1 MTPRRLAELD
11 KGERR
16 RAWLR
21 TVAVLALAWAALIA
35 VYYLVPAGVVPNR
48 RHFGLDTALHLGIA
62 AALFAAVLAAQARR
76 IVTAELPELR
86 AVEALGVV
94 IPLFL
99 VLFAASYLSLS
110 NSSVHMFSQQLDHTR
125 ALYFT
130 ITVFSTVG
138 FGDITPTTDLT
149 RIVVSV
155 QMVLDLVI
163 IGAVVR
169 LLLNAAQA
177 SLARAR
183 GASDES

>member
-1 MTPRRLAELD
+1 VTPRRLSELE

-21 TVAVLALAWAALIA
+21 TGTVLALAWAVLIT
-35 VYYLVPAGVVPNR
+35 VYYLVPAGLVPS
-48 RHFGLDTALHLGIA
+48 RHSGAGELFRLGIA
-62 AALFAAVLAAQARR
+62 TALFAAILAAQTRR
-76 IVTAELPELR
+76 IAVAELPELR
-86 AVEALGVV
+86 AVEALGVL

-99 VLFAASYLSLS
+99 VIFATFYLSLS
-110 NSSVHMFSQQLDHTR
+110 NSSAATFSEPLDHTR

-138 FGDITPTTDLT
+138 FGDITPKTDT
-149 RIVVSV
+149 AEIIVSS
-155 QMVLDLVI
+155 QMLLDLVI

-177 SLARAR
+177 GLARAR
-183 GASDES
+183 GSPDQS

>member
-1 MTPRRLAELD
+1 MTPRRLSELER
-11 KGERR
+11 GERR

-21 TVAVLALAWAALIA
+21 TAAVLALVWVVLIA
-35 VYYLVPAGVVPNR
+35 VYYLVPAGVVPAR
-48 RHFGLDTALHLGIA
+48 RARADAFVHLGVA
-62 AALFAAVLAAQARR
+62 AALFAAILAGQTRR

-99 VLFAASYLSLS
+99 VLFASLYLSLS
-110 NSSVHMFSQQLDHTR
+110 NSSVHVFSEQLDHTR
-125 ALYFT
+125 ALYFA

-138 FGDITPTTDLT
+138 FGDIAPTTDMA
-149 RIVVSV
+149 RIIVST
-155 QMVLDLVI
+155 QMLLDLVI

-177 SLARAR
+177 GLARAR
-183 GASDES
+183 SSSGQS

>member
-16 RAWLR
+16 RAWLG
-21 TVAVLALAWAALIA
+21 TVAVLVLAWVVLVA
-35 VYYLVPAGVVPNR
+35 VYYLVPAGVVPS
-48 RHFGLDTALHLGIA
+48 RHHRVDAFLHLGIA
-62 AALFAAVLAAQARR
+62 VALFATVLAGQARR
-76 IVTAELPELR
+76 IVAAELPELR

-99 VLFAASYLSLS
+99 VMFAASYLSLS
-110 NSSVHMFSQQLDHTR
+110 NSSALMFSEQLDHTR

-138 FGDITPTTDLT
+138 FGDITPKTDLA
-149 RIVVSV
+149 RIVVSI
-155 QMVLDLVI
+155 QMLLDLVI

-169 LLLNAAQA
+169 LLLNAAQT
-177 SLARAR
+177 SLARR
-183 GASDES
+183 RRASDEP